1 MRLTLILKEV
11 SRKEGI
17 AERSIDSNIRCEI
30 LIQDRRCAVKRTDQY
45 LYLAN
50 GRLHRSLFGAIN
62 EKGEV
67 KIVKDNQV
75 LTKLNEKQAKAL
87 GHIARKIKEL
97 DNQKLVSAVYLYGSV
112 ARGSAHGMSDLDI
125 FIVLNDNDLTAEE
138 CRKFRIENSSFNDID
153 IDIHFEN
160 RNIFLKSNSTYH
172 TNIKKEGLELWT
184 V

>member
-1 MRLTLILKEV
+1 M
-11 SRKEGI
+11 
-17 AERSIDSNIRCEI
+17 
-30 LIQDRRCAVKRTDQY
+30 KRTDQY

-75 LTKLNEKQAKAL
+75 LTKMNEKQAEAL
-87 GHIARKIKEL
+87 GYIAKKIKEL
-97 DNQKLVSAVYLYGSV
+97 DNQKLISAVYLYGSV

-125 FIVLNDNDLTAEE
+125 FIVLNDNDLTPEE

-184 V
+184 A

>member
-1 MRLTLILKEV
+1 M
-11 SRKEGI
+11 
-17 AERSIDSNIRCEI
+17 
-30 LIQDRRCAVKRTDQY
+30 KRTDQY

-67 KIVKDNQV
+67 KM
-75 LTKLNEKQAKAL
+75 NEKQAKAL
-87 GHIARKIKEL
+87 GNIARKIKEL
-97 DNQKLVSAVYLYGSV
+97 DNQKSISAVYLYGSV

-125 FIVLNDNDLTAEE
+125 FIVLNDNDLTPEE

-184 V
+184 A

>member
-1 MRLTLILKEV
+1 M
-11 SRKEGI
+11 
-17 AERSIDSNIRCEI
+17 
-30 LIQDRRCAVKRTDQY
+30 KRTDQY

-75 LTKLNEKQAKAL
+75 LTRMNEKQAKAL
-87 GHIARKIKEL
+87 GNIARKIKEL
-97 DNQKLVSAVYLYGSV
+97 DNQKSISAVYLYGSV

-125 FIVLNDNDLTAEE
+125 FIVLNDNDLTPEE

-160 RNIFLKSNSTYH
+160 IFLKSNSTYH

-184 V
+184 A